1 METYITNQ
9 SWATTKNTKK
19 GIEFGI
25 LIPERS
31 ILVVDKKDSK
41 NVFFYHQGHDKTKLN
56 IEVFNS
62 IPKSEIKL
70 QDDFIY
76 DWVIKPQEYN
86 LFFNKVSKLKKL
98 HSKDS
103 RLVKWLKKIVKD
115 VQQTHGSPAI
125 NGEEYS
131 KYDPN
136 NTGWTNGFTAKPYS
150 WEENRSGRTTVSPR
164 PKRISEFESKS
175 NIEVLPLG
183 IDKSQQCSYSSQIEL
198 TKKLL
203 KELSGVDGIP
213 ESFKSD
219 MRKLG
224 LETSKG
230 PHYDYMEFD
239 YHIKLEDID
248 KNEHHSKEKGI
259 EFCHF
264 DPKDGTNAKNV
275 TLGLS
280 KSNRAQSGNSVFQM
294 GFKGVNAER
303 RSLGL
308 KTLTE
313 EEYRQKFLV

>member
-1 METYITNQ
+1 MKTFITTQ
-9 SWATTKNTKK
+9 SWALTKETKK
-19 GIEFGI
+19 GVEFGI
-25 LIPERS
+25 LIPEGS
-31 ILVVDKKDSK
+31 ALVVIKEDSK
-41 NVFFYHQGHDKTKLN
+41 SVIFYHQGHGKTKLN
-56 IEVFNS
+56 MDVFNT
-62 IPKSEIKL
+62 IPKKEIKL
-70 QDDFIY
+70 EEDFIY

-86 LFFNKVSKLKKL
+86 DLLNSVDTLIKLY
-98 HSKDS
+98 SNNP
-103 RLVKWLKKIVKD
+103 RVIKWIKKILQD
-115 VQQTHGSPAI
+115 VQNTHGSSAI
-125 NGEEYS
+125 NGEKYS

-136 NTGWTNGFTAKPYS
+136 NTDWTNGFTAKPYS

-164 PKRISEFESKS
+164 LERISEFESTS

-198 TKKLL
+198 LKKLL

-224 LETSKG
+224 LEISEG

-259 EFCHF
+259 EFCHLY
-264 DPKDGTNAKNV
+264 PGDGTNAKNV
-275 TLGLS
+275 TLGLC

-294 GFKGVNAER
+294 AIKGFNATR

-313 EEYRQKFLV
+313 EEFRQKLLV